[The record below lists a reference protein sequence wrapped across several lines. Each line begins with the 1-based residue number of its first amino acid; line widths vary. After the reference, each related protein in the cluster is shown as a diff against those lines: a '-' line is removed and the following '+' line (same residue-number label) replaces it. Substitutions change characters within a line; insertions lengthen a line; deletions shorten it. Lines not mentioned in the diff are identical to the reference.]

1 MHWKILIASFALAGS
16 ISAQPAPNP
25 IATSAKHPFTFE
37 EMMKLKRVGAPVPSP
52 DGKWVVFDAVDV
64 DLDANKKTSHLW
76 IVPASGGEARRL
88 NQTPN
93 HEERPRFS
101 PDGKRLIW
109 TSKATDPT
117 QIWMCN
123 FTPESGGLDGQ
134 PHQVTNISTG
144 ADGAIWSPDGKSI
157 VFLSSVY
164 PDAKDDAENKQRDEE
179 LAKSKVKAKIF
190 TKLLYRHWTGYTE
203 FKRSHLF
210 VVSADADGS
219 QPNTARDLTP
229 GDHDVPPFNLGGQ
242 DMYAIS
248 PDAQELA
255 YTSNIDEVEAIST
268 NNEIFLVPMAGG
280 TPKKISTS
288 PGNDNTPVYS
298 PDGKHIAW
306 RSMARGGFEA
316 DKQSLIIYQRD
327 LGQARNLT
335 GNFDRSVGSLTW
347 SPDSKRIFFTAED
360 HGESPIWE
368 MALADK
374 QPTEVVR
381 LHADDLVFSSDGKT
395 VFFSRVSIAAPSE
408 IARIEISDYEN
419 ASGHGQDVVNA
430 AAVTHVNDALLAQV
444 EMPAMEPFT
453 FKGANNDDVQG
464 FLIKP
469 PGLDASKKYPLKFL
483 IHGGPQGAWGNS
495 WSYRWNGELF
505 AANGYVVVMINFH
518 GSTGYG
524 QKFTDSISGDWG
536 GKPYE
541 DLMKGLD
548 YVEKTYPFIDKSREA
563 ALGASYGGYMA
574 NWVLGHTDRFK
585 CIVSHD
591 GVFNT
596 ESAYGTTE
604 ELWFNEWEFKGPPWK
619 NRELYR
625 KWSPHLFA
633 EKFKTPTLVVHGQ
646 LDFRLD
652 VSEGFQLFTT
662 LQRLKVPSK
671 MLYFPDEGHW
681 VLKPQNSRLWWKTV
695 NDWVDQWT
703 KGTAQSA
710 KQ

>member
-1 MHWKILIASFALAGS
+1 MHWKTLTLSFALAGS
-16 ISAQPAPNP
+16 LLAQTTPSMSA
-25 IATSAKHPFTFE
+25 TAKHPFTFE
-37 EMMKLKRVGAPVPSP
+37 DMMKLKRLGAPVPSP

-64 DLDANKKTSHLW
+64 DLEANTKISHLW
-76 IVPASGGEARRL
+76 IVPAAGGEARRL

-123 FTPESGGLDGQ
+123 FTAESGGLDGQ

-144 ADGAIWSPDGKSI
+144 ADGGVWSPDGKNI

-164 PDAKDDAENKQRDEE
+164 PEAKDDAENKKRDDE
-179 LAKSKVKAKIF
+179 LGKSKVKAKIF
-190 TKLLYRHWTGYTE
+190 TKLLYRHWTSYTE

-210 VVSADADGS
+210 VVGADADFSVNPG
-219 QPNTARDLTP
+219 RDLTP

-248 PDAQELA
+248 PDGQELA
-255 YTSNIDEVEAIST
+255 YTSNIDEVEATST
-268 NNEIFLVPMAGG
+268 NNEIFIVPMAGG

-298 PDGKHIAW
+298 PDGNHIAW
-306 RSMARGGFEA
+306 RSMARAGFEA
-316 DKQSLIIYQRD
+316 DKESLIIYQRK
-327 LGQARNLT
+327 LGQSRNLT
-335 GNFDRSVGSLTW
+335 DSFDRSVGSLTW
-347 SPDSKRIFFTAED
+347 TPDSKKIFFAAED

-368 MALADK
+368 ISLGDK

-381 LHADDLVFSSDGKT
+381 LHADDLTFSKDGKSL
-395 VFFSRVSIAAPSE
+395 FFSRLSISAPSE

-419 ASGHGQDVVNA
+419 ASGHGQDVVTA
-430 AAVTHVNDALLAQV
+430 TAVTRINDALLSQID
-444 EMPAMEPFT
+444 MPAMEPFT
-453 FKGANNDDVQG
+453 FKGAANDDVQG
-464 FLIKP
+464 FLVKP
-469 PGLDASKKYPLKFL
+469 PGFDAGKKYPLKFL
-483 IHGGPQGAWGNS
+483 IHGGPQGAWGNA
-495 WSYRWNGELF
+495 WTYRWNAELF
-505 AANGYVVVMINFH
+505 AATGYVVAMINFH

-548 YVEKTYPFIDKSREA
+548 FIEKTFPFIDRNREA
-563 ALGASYGGYMA
+563 AMGASYGGYMA
-574 NWVLGHTDRFK
+574 NWLLGHTDRFK

-633 EKFKTPTLVVHGQ
+633 EKFKTPTLVIHGQ

-652 VSEGFQLFTT
+652 VGEGFQLFTT

-681 VLKPQNSRLWWKTV
+681 VLKPQNSRLWYKTV
-695 NDWVDQWT
+695 NDWVDQWCGT
-703 KGTAQSA
+703 K
-710 KQ
+710 